1 MAGPILYIAEVDY
14 PAEHHAPHGKWNDWY
29 AHRHAPDLFKLG
41 ARSVASYRP
50 VIGGLAA
57 LNVYEIPDSEI
68 FKSAAYAA
76 MTPKDPY
83 ATETRELSA
92 GCKRA
97 QTLYLERAV
106 LPAAGG
112 TIDADWI
119 SVLRFALPEA
129 EDVEIAA
136 WIEREAWS
144 AVQAYGAKR
153 LRYAA
158 RIAQDV
164 GAGSF
169 RPRCIL
175 FTEWAARPSEQGELL
190 PSLERRFGAAVTRQE
205 RFVGW
210 RTYPWPDQKP
220 SSSRVCSAGSR

>member
-14 PAEHHAPHGKWNDWY
+14 PAEHAAPHGKWNDWY

-57 LNVYEIPDSEI
+57 LNVYEIPDSGV
-68 FKSAAYAA
+68 FKSPQYIG

-83 ATETRELSA
+83 AVHTRDLSA
-92 GCKRA
+92 GKKRA

-106 LPAAGG
+106 LPADGQ

-119 SVLRFALPEA
+119 SVLRFGLPEA
-129 EDVEIAA
+129 ED
-136 WIEREAWS
+136 EALIQWLGQQKLAGS
-144 AVQAYGAKR
+144 GVKH
-153 LRYAA
+153 LRYGT
-158 RIAQDV
+158 RIDEKV

-169 RPRCIL
+169 RPRCVI
-175 FTEWAARPSEQGELL
+175 FAEFAARPPDSAELL
-190 PSLERRFGAAVTRQE
+190 PALKERFGAKVTE
-205 RFVGW
+205 AEPFVGS
-210 RTYPWPDQKP
+210 RSYPWPDVP
-220 SSSRVCSAGSR
+220 SPS